1 MTVEENK
8 AVAHQFFERFTAS
21 DIDGALSNM
30 TDDATWW
37 IPGNKERSPSAGLYS
52 KEKIGRLFHR
62 MVAALK
68 EGLAMNV
75 QSCIGEGNFVALLV
89 ESSGD
94 LKNGRRYRQQYHML
108 MEFRDGKIA
117 SVREYLDTQHAYDV
131 WIEPLSEAEA
141 SLGKGVA

>member
-1 MTVEENK
+1 MTVERNK

-21 DIDGALSNM
+21 DIDGALSTM

-37 IPGNKERSPSAGLYS
+37 IPGDKARTPTAGLYT

-68 EGLAMNV
+68 TGLTMKV
-75 QSCIGEGNFVALLV
+75 TSCIGEGNFVALLV

-94 LKNGRRYRQQYHML
+94 LKNGRLYRQQYHML
-108 MEFRDGKIA
+108 MEMRDGKIA

-131 WIEPLSEAEA
+131 WIAPLSEAEIALAEGA
-141 SLGKGVA
+141 S